1 MTVELSPDDATDPGL
16 SPLRNFGN
24 EVMLERTRMNMS
36 RVELGR
42 AVACGESLVAKIER
56 GDRVPQREFTEGC
69 DQVFPHGNGRFM
81 RLWRLA
87 LRYAYPPW
95 FWPYVALEKKATG
108 LRMFNPVV
116 APGIVQTRSYA
127 TAILKEGRPKGLE
140 DLVTARLERQ
150 QILQREEPTGL
161 WLVLHERVLRNVVG
175 SEEIMREQLLR
186 LLQIAET
193 STHRVQIIRDEGRY
207 RGPVGAA
214 PFVLMSF
221 EEGAD
226 VVHVDGFPRGYV
238 LAEQDEV
245 ADAEDAYDLLRALA
259 MPLEESAELINSVLK
274 ECYS

>member
-1 MTVELSPDDATDPGL
+1 
-16 SPLRNFGN
+16 
-24 EVMLERTRMNMS
+24 
-36 RVELGR
+36 
-42 AVACGESLVAKIER
+42 
-56 GDRVPQREFTEGC
+56 
-69 DQVFPHGNGRFM
+69 
-81 RLWRLA
+81 
-87 LRYAYPPW
+87 
-95 FWPYVALEKKATG
+95 
-108 LRMFNPVV
+108 
-116 APGIVQTRSYA
+116 
-127 TAILKEGRPKGLE
+127 
-140 DLVTARLERQ
+140 LVTARLERQ

>member
-24 EVMLERTRMNMS
+24 EVMLERMRMNMS

-56 GDRVPQREFTEGC
+56 GDRVPQREFAEGC
-69 DQVFPHGNGRFM
+69 DRVFPHGNGRFM

-95 FWPYVALEKKATG
+95 FRPYVALEEKATA
-108 LRMFNPVV
+108 LRMFNPVLV
-116 APGIVQTRSYA
+116 PGIVQTRGYA
-127 TAILKEGRPKGLE
+127 TAILKEGRPMGLE
-140 DLVTARLERQ
+140 DLVTSRLERQ
-150 QILQREEPTGL
+150 RILEREEPPRL

-175 SEEIMREQLLR
+175 TEEVMREQLVR

-193 STHRVQIIRDEGRY
+193 PTHRVQIIRDDGRQH
-207 RGPVGAA
+207 GPVGS

-221 EEGAD
+221 DEGAD

-238 LAEQDEV
+238 LAEQEDV
-245 ADAEDAYDLLRALA
+245 TDATDAYDLLRAFA
-259 MPLEESAELINSVLK
+259 MPLDESAELINSVLRD
-274 ECYS
+274 CYS

>member
-1 MTVELSPDDATDPGL
+1 MTVELSPDDATDPGP

-42 AVACGESLVAKIER
+42 AVVCGESLVAKIER
-56 GDRVPQREFTEGC
+56 GDRVPQREFAEGC

-81 RLWRLA
+81 RLWRIA

-95 FWPYVALEKKATG
+95 FWPYVELEKKATV

-116 APGIVQTRSYA
+116 IPGIVQTREYA
-127 TAILKEGRPKGLE
+127 TAILREGRPKGLE
-140 DLVTARLERQ
+140 DIVTARLDRQ
-150 QILQREEPTGL
+150 QILQRENPPRL
-161 WLVLHERVLRNVVG
+161 WFVLHERVLRNIVG
-175 SEEIMREQLLR
+175 SEQVMRQQLLR

-193 STHRVQIIRDEGRY
+193 LAHRVQIIPDNGRH
-207 RGPVGAA
+207 RGPAGAS

-221 EEGAD
+221 DEGAD

-238 LAEQDEV
+238 LAEPEDV
-245 ADAEDAYDLLRALA
+245 TDADDAYDLLRALA
-259 MPLEESAELINSVLK
+259 MPLDESTELINSALK